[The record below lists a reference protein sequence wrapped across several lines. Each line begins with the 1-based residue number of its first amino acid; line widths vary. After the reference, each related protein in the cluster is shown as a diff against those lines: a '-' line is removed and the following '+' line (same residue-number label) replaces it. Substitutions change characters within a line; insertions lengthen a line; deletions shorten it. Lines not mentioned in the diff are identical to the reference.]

1 MSEEAAN
8 PEDTEVEGQLYTPL
22 AGEKQLT
29 FRAVAT
35 GCLMAIIVSMFN
47 IYLGL
52 NIGWTV
58 GGSLLA
64 AILGFAFF
72 AVVSPSD
79 KLSVLETNIAQT
91 AGSGGGSMASAGGF
105 VAPIPAMFALGYDIP
120 LWGLFLWSMSVAY
133 LGVFFAVPLR
143 AQYVDIEKLRFPTGT
158 ATANTIL
165 SLFAKA
171 EEAVMKARVLLWV
184 AVAAGIYTLG
194 THFVPEMQAPPLH
207 DWLPIG
213 ALGVA
218 AAWSFSLYLGPM
230 LFGAG
235 FLIGNRVSISLLLG
249 AVVSWGIIGP
259 LVKDTGWAPGSIMS
273 YTEGARGWI
282 LWPGVA
288 IMVGDALTSLAL
300 SWKTILRTFTGGI
313 SKDTS
318 DDAIP
323 TAWWT
328 SGLAL
333 GAILVSISAYVLF
346 DIPVWMTLIAL
357 VLSSIL
363 AAIAVRSTG
372 ETDINPVG
380 GMGKVTQI
388 AFGAVSPG
396 SVSTNLMAAGIA
408 GAGASQAGDMMQDLK
423 TGKLLGA
430 SPRAQFKAQ
439 LLGIPFGVVG
449 AVLAFW
455 VFSNQFKPF
464 TVDQCEV
471 VKPAFVSKLAEERT
485 TLLEEAVSLDAAGK
499 AKAATAKRD
508 LAANKSLDKLGLDDF
523 TAKECE
529 KPKPEHETFY
539 KIKQK
544 KALPAPAVKAWK
556 AVAQVVSKGL
566 DQLPKKAH
574 WGALFGL
581 LFGILIPVL
590 RKVFPK
596 ASPYLPSGLAFGIA
610 FIVPAFYSITMFLGA
625 MVLSMWRKANPTQ
638 AEMLVFPVAC
648 GLIAGE
654 GLMGIVNGILA
665 ILGIG

>member
-1 MSEEAAN
+1 MSEEAAAEEN
-8 PEDTEVEGQLYTPL
+8 QEEQLYTPQPD
-22 AGEKQLT
+22 EPQLT

-35 GCLMAIIVSMFN
+35 GCLMAIIVAMFN

-72 AVVSPSD
+72 AVVSPGN
-79 KLSVLETNIAQT
+79 KLTVLETNIAQT

-105 VAPIPAMFALGYDIP
+105 VAPIPAMFALGYEIP

-184 AVAAGIYTLG
+184 AVAAGVYTLG
-194 THFVPEMQAPPLH
+194 THFVPELQAPPLH
-207 DWLPIG
+207 DWIPIG

-249 AVVSWGIIGP
+249 AVVSWAIIGP
-259 LVKDTGWAPGSIMS
+259 LVRDIGWAPGNIMS

-300 SWKTILRTFTGGI
+300 SWKSIVRTFTGGI
-313 SKDTS
+313 AKDTS

-328 SGLAL
+328 CGLAL
-333 GAILVSISAYVLF
+333 GAIFTSIAAYVLF

-380 GMGKVTQI
+380 AMGKVTQI
-388 AFGAVSPG
+388 AFAPVSPG

-430 SPRAQFKAQ
+430 SPKQQFKAQ

-464 TVDQCEV
+464 TVDHCEV
-471 VKPAFVSKLAEERT
+471 VKPAFVSKLAAERKS
-485 TLLEEAVSLDAAGK
+485 LEEEAVNLDAAGK
-499 AKAATAKRD
+499 VNEATAKRV
-508 LAANKSLDKLGLDDF
+508 LAANKSLDKLGFDDF
-523 TAKECE
+523 TVKECE
-529 KPKPEHETFY
+529 KPKPEHKKFY

-544 KALPAPAVKAWK
+544 PLPAPAVKAWK
-556 AVAQVVSKGL
+556 AVAQVVAKGL
-566 DQLPKKAH
+566 DHLPKQAH

-590 RKVFPK
+590 RKLFPK
-596 ASPYLPSGLAFGIA
+596 LKAYLPNGLAFGIA

-625 MVLSMWRKANPTQ
+625 MVLSAWRKAKPTQ
-638 AEMLVFPVAC
+638 AETLVFPVAC